1 MLRVAPTAA
10 FVLTL
15 AGAPAMADTV
25 LLPDVSVHLLAAH
38 YAPVDTDF
46 RWVGW
51 IGAGAGL
58 VEVGGVT
65 AYFTADVETIIG
77 NTRRTFDANQ
87 ANYHLDA
94 ALVAGQ
100 KAEAYVAGD
109 ARFVTVERSDAFPR
123 GNFLDRS
130 AEGGVRWRRGGR
142 SLETFAAW
150 QRRNDV
156 FVQRPGAWSR
166 ALFGFRI

>member
-1 MLRVAPTAA
+1 MTRIAA
-10 FVLTL
+10 FLLLLNV
-15 AGAPAMADTV
+15 AAVPAIAETV

-58 VEVGGVT
+58 VAVGGVT

-87 ANYHLDA
+87 ANYHLE
-94 ALVAGQ
+94 AGLRRRL
-100 KAEAYVAGD
+100 G
-109 ARFVTVERSDAFPR
+109 ERH
-123 GNFLDRS
+123 
-130 AEGGVRWRRGGR
+130 
-142 SLETFAAW
+142 ETAI
-150 QRRNDV
+150 V
-156 FVQRPGAWSR
+156 FHHVSR
-166 ALFGFRI
+166 